1 MKRPSDYKSKNLRIW
16 SISMRKEGSSWIE
29 DFILLAFFFVLVY
42 AMVYAVLRLSNPASM
57 EKILEILRSP
67 IMLVVY
73 FILGI
78 ISGIVGIKEVY
89 FGIHRRGR
97 ISLGFALIFISAM
110 FFLTFYILSVNILVE
125 TFNKLVT
132 FVGF

>member
-1 MKRPSDYKSKNLRIW
+1 
-16 SISMRKEGSSWIE
+16 MREEGSSWIE
-29 DFILLAFFFVLVY
+29 DFILLAFFFVSVY
-42 AMVYAVLRLSNPASM
+42 AMVYAILRLSNPASM

-78 ISGIVGIKEVY
+78 ASGIAGIKEVY

-125 TFNKLVT
+125 TFNKLVMSM
-132 FVGF
+132 GF